1 VPKAVRLKIPAK
13 PDDLAQSL
21 ARSTAAR
28 PLRPNFIEGR
38 GKSMGTF
45 FDRRQLMVSV
55 VLLGILELTV
65 VVARALAH

>member
-1 VPKAVRLKIPAK
+1 
-13 PDDLAQSL
+13 LAQAL
-21 ARSTAAR
+21 PPTHGGTAVAAELHR
-28 PLRPNFIEGR
+28 KT

-45 FDRRQLMVSV
+45 FDRKQLMVSV